1 MKARAEPGLVIVGA
15 LGRMGRALQEAALS
29 AGIPVEGLVDR
40 PDMSGTPS
48 PVEGVSV
55 SVSGSLQE
63 VVAGHRVAIV
73 FSSPDNTLEILR
85 SAASLGMAF
94 VVGTTGMGEAGE
106 AALRE
111 AARHVPV
118 VAAANYS
125 VGVNLLLELVETAA
139 RILGSADYDAEI
151 VEAHHKHKK
160 DAPSG
165 TALML
170 AKALARGREV
180 ALADVAVFGREGLP
194 GPRPA
199 GEIGIH
205 AVRGGSVVGD
215 HWVTFFGE
223 GERIEFHHHAESRRT
238 FAEGAVRAA
247 LWVAGQKPGLYT
259 MRNVLGL
266 D

>member
-1 MKARAEPGLVIVGA
+1 MEPGLVIVGA
-15 LGRMGRALQEAALS
+15 YGRMGRALQEAALS

-40 PDMSGTPS
+40 PELSGSPS
-48 PVEGVSV
+48 PVDGVSA
-55 SVSGSLQE
+55 SISGSLAE
-63 VVAGHRVAIV
+63 VAAPQRVAIL
-73 FSSPDNTLEILR
+73 FSSPENTLEVLR
-85 SAASLGMAF
+85 TASSHGMAL

-106 AALRE
+106 IALQD

-125 VGVNLLLELVETAA
+125 VGVNLLLELVEKAA
-139 RILGSADYDAEI
+139 QVLGERGYDAEI

-170 AKALARGREV
+170 ARSLAKGRGV
-180 ALADVAVFGREGLP
+180 NLADVAVYGREGMP
-194 GPRPA
+194 GERPV
-199 GEIGIH
+199 GQIGIH

-215 HWVTFFGE
+215 HWVSFFGE
-223 GERIEFHHHAESRRT
+223 GERIEIHHHAESRRT

-247 LWVAGQKPGLYT
+247 RWVSGRKPGLYS
-259 MRNVLGL
+259 MRNVLGF

>member
-1 MKARAEPGLVIVGA
+1 MDRSEPGIVVVGA

-29 AGIPVEGLVDR
+29 AGLPVEGLVDR
-40 PDMSGTPS
+40 PELSGTPS
-48 PVEGVSV
+48 PVEGVSLAL
-55 SVSGSLQE
+55 SGSWTE
-63 VVAGHRVAIV
+63 VAAGHRVAIV
-73 FSSPDNTLEILR
+73 FSSPENTIEWLR
-85 SAASLGMAF
+85 SAKSHRMAI
-94 VVGTTGMGEAGE
+94 VSGTTGMGEAGE

-111 AARHVPV
+111 AALHVPV

-139 RILGSADYDAEI
+139 RTLGPAEYDAEI

-170 AKALARGREV
+170 AKALAVGRGVE
-180 ALADVAVFGREGLP
+180 LADVAVFGREGLP

-215 HWVTFFGE
+215 HWVSFFGE

-247 LWVAGQKPGLYT
+247 RWVAGRKPGLYT

>member
-1 MKARAEPGLVIVGA
+1 MTTRANAGLIIVGA

-29 AGIPVEGLVDR
+29 AQIAVEGLVDR
-40 PDMSGTPS
+40 PELAGTS
-48 PVEGVSV
+48 SQVDGVPV
-55 SVSGSLQE
+55 SVSGSWKD
-63 VVAGHRVAIV
+63 VVAPHRVIII
-73 FSSPDNTLEILR
+73 FSSPENTLEILR
-85 SAASLGMAF
+85 SAPSHGMAI
-94 VVGTTGMGEAGE
+94 VSGTTGMGEVGE
-106 AALRE
+106 EALRE
-111 AARHVPV
+111 AAKHVPV

-139 RILGSADYDAEI
+139 RVLGSANYDAEI

-170 AKALARGREV
+170 AKALAKGREV
-180 ALADVAVFGREGLP
+180 ALSDVAVYGREGLP

-215 HWVTFFGE
+215 HWVNFFGE
-223 GERIEFHHHAESRRT
+223 GERIEIHHHAESRQT

-247 LWVAGQKPGLYT
+247 AWVSGKAPGLYT
-259 MRNVLGL
+259 MRNVLGF

>member
-1 MKARAEPGLVIVGA
+1 MDRVEPGLVIVGA

-29 AGIPVEGLVDR
+29 AGLLVEGLVDR
-40 PDMSGTPS
+40 PELAGTPS
-48 PVEGVSV
+48 PVDGVPVFV
-55 SVSGSLQE
+55 SSGWKD
-63 VVAGHRVAIV
+63 VAAPHRVAIL
-73 FSSPDNTLEILR
+73 FSSPESTIDWLR
-85 SAASLGMAF
+85 SAPSHGMAI
-94 VVGTTGMGEAGE
+94 VSGTTGMGQAGE
-106 AALRE
+106 DAILE
-111 AARHVPV
+111 ASRHVPV

-139 RILGSADYDAEI
+139 RVLGSASYDAEI
-151 VEAHHKHKK
+151 IEAHHRHKK

-170 AKALARGREV
+170 AKAVAKGREIS
-180 ALADVAVFGREGLP
+180 LPDVAVYGREGLP
-194 GPRPA
+194 GPRPR

-215 HWVTFFGE
+215 HWVNFFGE
-223 GERIEFHHHAESRRT
+223 GERIEIHHHAESRQT

-247 LWVAGQKPGLYT
+247 AWVSGKAPGLYT
-259 MRNVLGL
+259 MRNVLGF

>member
-1 MKARAEPGLVIVGA
+1 MDRAEPGLVIVGA

-29 AGIPVEGLVDR
+29 AGLPVEGLVDR
-40 PDMSGTPS
+40 PEMSGTPS
-48 PVEGVSV
+48 TVEGVPV
-55 SVSGSLQE
+55 SISGSLRE
-63 VVAGHRVAIV
+63 VVDGHRVAIV
-73 FSSPDNTLEILR
+73 FSSPENTLEVLR
-85 SAASLGMAF
+85 TAASHGMAL
-94 VVGTTGMGEAGE
+94 VVGTTGMGAAGE
-106 AALRE
+106 TALRE

-125 VGVNLLLELVETAA
+125 VGVNLLQELVETAS
-139 RILGSADYDAEI
+139 RVLGDRGYDAEI

-170 AKALARGREV
+170 AQAVAKGRGVE
-180 ALADVAVFGREGLP
+180 LADVAVYGREGLP
-194 GPRPA
+194 GERPK

-223 GERIEFHHHAESRRT
+223 GERIEIHHHAESRRT

-247 LWVAGQKPGLYT
+247 QWVAGRKPGLYT
-259 MRNVLGL
+259 MRHVLGL

>member
-1 MKARAEPGLVIVGA
+1 MTSRVGPGLVIVGA
-15 LGRMGRALQEAALS
+15 LGRMGRALQDAALS
-29 AGIPVEGLVDR
+29 AGIAVEGLVDR
-40 PDMSGTPS
+40 PELAGTPS
-48 PVEGVSV
+48 PVDGVPV
-55 SVSGSLQE
+55 PVSGSWKD
-63 VVAGHRVAIV
+63 VAAPHRVVVV
-73 FSSPDNTLEILR
+73 FSSPENTIELLR
-85 SAASLGMAF
+85 SAPSHRMAI
-94 VVGTTGMGEAGE
+94 VSGTTGMGEAGE
-106 AALRE
+106 QAILE
-111 AARHVPV
+111 ASRHVPV

-139 RILGSADYDAEI
+139 RVLGPSRYDAEI

-170 AKALARGREV
+170 ANALAKGREV
-180 ALADVAVFGREGLP
+180 SLPDVAVYGREGLV
-194 GPRPA
+194 GARPV

-223 GERIEFHHHAESRRT
+223 GERIEIHHHAESRQT

-247 LWVAGQKPGLYT
+247 QWLSGKSAGLYT
-259 MRNVLGL
+259 MRNVLGF

>member
-1 MKARAEPGLVIVGA
+1 MEPGLVIVGA
-15 LGRMGRALQEAALS
+15 LGRMGRALQEAALV

-40 PDMSGTPS
+40 PETTGTPS
-48 PVEGVSV
+48 PVEGVTV
-55 SVSGSLQE
+55 AVSGSLQQ
-63 VVAGHRVAIV
+63 VAAGHRVAIL
-73 FSSPDNTLEILR
+73 FSSPENTIEVLR
-85 SAASLGMAF
+85 TASVHGMGL

-106 AALRE
+106 TALRE
-111 AARHVPV
+111 AACHVPV

-125 VGVNLLLELVETAA
+125 VGVNLMLELVETAS
-139 RILGSADYDAEI
+139 RVLGDRGYDAEI

-170 AKALARGREV
+170 AKAVAKGRGVE
-180 ALADVAVFGREGLP
+180 LADVAVYGREGLP
-194 GPRPA
+194 GERPN

-223 GERIEFHHHAESRRT
+223 GERIEIHHHAESRRT

-247 LWVAGQKPGLYT
+247 KWVAGRKPGLYT
-259 MRNVLGL
+259 MRHVLGF

>member
-1 MKARAEPGLVIVGA
+1 MTTRAIPGLVVVGA

-29 AGIPVEGLVDR
+29 AGLPVEGLVDR
-40 PDMSGTPS
+40 PELAGTPS
-48 PVEGVSV
+48 PVDGVPVSV
-55 SVSGSLQE
+55 SAGWKD
-63 VVAGHRVAIV
+63 VAAPHRVAIL
-73 FSSPDNTLEILR
+73 FSSVESTIEWLR
-85 SAASLGMAF
+85 AAPSHGMAI
-94 VVGTTGMGEAGE
+94 VSGTTGMGEAGE
-106 AALRE
+106 EAIRE
-111 AARHVPV
+111 AAKHVPV

-139 RILGSADYDAEI
+139 RVLGSSNYDAEI

-170 AKALARGREV
+170 AKALAKGREV
-180 ALADVAVFGREGLP
+180 SLPDVAVYGREGMP

-215 HWVTFFGE
+215 HWVNFFGE
-223 GERIEFHHHAESRRT
+223 GERIEIHHHAESRRT

-247 LWVAGQKPGLYT
+247 GWVSEKPAGLYT
-259 MRNVLGL
+259 MRHVLGF

>member
-1 MKARAEPGLVIVGA
+1 LIVEPGLIVVGA

-29 AGIPVEGLVDR
+29 AGLPVEGLVDR

-48 PVEGVSV
+48 PVEGVRV
-55 SVSGSLQE
+55 SVSGSLRD
-63 VVAGHRVAIV
+63 VADAHRVAIL

-85 SAASLGMAF
+85 SASSLGMAL
-94 VVGTTGMGEAGE
+94 VVGTTGMGEAGDAAILE
-106 AALRE
+106 ASS
-111 AARHVPV
+111 HVPV

-139 RILGSADYDAEI
+139 RTLGSAEYDAEI

-170 AKALARGREV
+170 ARSLAKGRGVE
-180 ALADVAVFGREGLP
+180 LSDVSVFGRVGLP
-194 GPRPA
+194 GPRPV

-223 GERIEFHHHAESRRT
+223 GERIEFHHHAENRQT
-238 FAEGAVRAA
+238 FAQGAVRAA
-247 LWVAGQKPGLYT
+247 RWVAGQKPGLYT
-259 MRNVLGL
+259 MRHVLGL